1 MLKPN
6 SSQNLA
12 KSMNVVSDPA
22 IIRRVEITCEL
33 FNLAFEMKYLELKRR
48 NPDAGDDWL
57 RAETLQLIALGA
69 K

>member
-1 MLKPN
+1 
-6 SSQNLA
+6 
-12 KSMNVVSDPA
+12 MNVVSDPA